1 MGNDIPQIKP
11 KHIKNTNEDGY
22 KEKDMRSPR
31 KKYFKLE
38 EIKKFEDDLK
48 DYYLERKQY
57 VIQNIENLKKKNLK
71 ILMKNILKY

>member
-1 MGNDIPQIKP
+1 MI
-11 KHIKNTNEDGY
+11 
-22 KEKDMRSPR
+22 SPR

-48 DYYLERKQY
+48 DNYLERKQY

-71 ILMKNILKY
+71 ILMKNILKYWNWYVEIIQIRKY

>member
-1 MGNDIPQIKP
+1 MGNDIPKIKP

-57 VIQNIENLKKKNLK
+57 VIQNIEN
-71 ILMKNILKY
+71 